1 MLRRVSWVLMLALP
15 LLAANF
21 AHAQTPPACDNS
33 DGANVITNPIYI
45 LAADTQVP
53 MLKALGKLLRAQ
65 AAPVTL
71 VYIPSGS
78 CTNLANMYQNKYVV
92 SGKGGGPY
100 YIPADPNFDPVSSPV
115 PSCTIPAAGLQ
126 PDLAMSIVF
135 PDQTDCPTAGTRP
148 QTIGVFPGPV
158 QAMVLAVPRMSSQV
172 AITAEEAY
180 LVFGFGANDPTKL
193 VAPWSDPNFL
203 YARPVTKGTMI
214 SIGANIGVP
223 AGKWQILPANA
234 IDQSSALATTLISH
248 NADGNAD
255 KSIGV
260 LGAEIYDQSTNR
272 AMLKSLA
279 FRAFKQYHAFW
290 PDSTPTSFDKK
301 NVRDGHYTLW
311 SYVQYVASVDG
322 TGVPSKPA
330 VKNLIDM
337 LVGNAVTT
345 SPPFEPLDLEIANGL
360 VPACAMSVQRQAEG
374 GDLSLYSAPEPCGCY
389 YDAKVPSG
397 STTCTACTDSTT
409 CGSGMCRHGYC
420 EAR

>member
-1 MLRRVSWVLMLALP
+1 MLTRVSWALMLALP
-15 LLAANF
+15 LLAANV

-65 AAPVTL
+65 VAPVTL
-71 VYIPSGS
+71 VYFPSGS
-78 CTNLANMYQNKYVV
+78 CTNLANMYQGRKTVNA

-115 PSCTIPAAGLQ
+115 PSCAIPAGGLQ
-126 PDLAMSIVF
+126 PDLAISIVF
-135 PDQTDCPTAGTRP
+135 PDQTDCPTAGTRQ

-234 IDQSSALATTLISH
+234 IDQSSVLATTLISH

-255 KSIGV
+255 KSIGI

-301 NVRDGHYTLW
+301 NVRDGHYRCGRTCTCRGGRQRRHA
-311 SYVQYVASVDG
+311 VQARGQEPDRHAG
-322 TGVPSKPA
+322 RKRGHHQPA
-330 VKNLIDM
+330 VR
-337 LVGNAVTT
+337 AAR
-345 SPPFEPLDLEIANGL
+345 SRIANGL
-360 VPACAMSVQRQAEG
+360 VPACAM
-374 GDLSLYSAPEPCGCY
+374 
-389 YDAKVPSG
+389 
-397 STTCTACTDSTT
+397 
-409 CGSGMCRHGYC
+409 
-420 EAR
+420 